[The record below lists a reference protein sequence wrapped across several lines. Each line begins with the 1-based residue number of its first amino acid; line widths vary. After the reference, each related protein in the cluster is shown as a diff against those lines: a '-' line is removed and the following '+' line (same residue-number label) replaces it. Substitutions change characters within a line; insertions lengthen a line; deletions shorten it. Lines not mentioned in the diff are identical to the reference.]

1 MCCTTVI
8 IYNISPEEHGSWTY
22 LCWIVLYWRGNLS
35 TTLAF
40 PDMSVQTK
48 LNQILHSPD
57 EITKTENLKG
67 SYSNSSW
74 VKGWKRTF
82 LSMQFLTSF
91 NSVLHLWY
99 SVLQILNKICILH
112 VRIMYTNERI
122 SENRMHYKITHQIC
136 QPIAISKNRLLAWV
150 FIDFLQKYMK
160 ICKQQI
166 IKHNQITHTLHIK

>member
-1 MCCTTVI
+1 MCCTTVT

-48 LNQILHSPD
+48 LNRILHSPD

-67 SYSNSSW
+67 SYSNSSR
-74 VKGWKRTF
+74 VKGWNRTF
-82 LSMQFLTSF
+82 LSMQFLNSF

-112 VRIMYTNERI
+112 VRIMYTNVKYIRKQNALQNNSPNMPAYCHKQKQTI
-122 SENRMHYKITHQIC
+122 SLSFHRFSSKIYEN
-136 QPIAISKNRLLAWV
+136 L
-150 FIDFLQKYMK
+150 
-160 ICKQQI
+160 
-166 IKHNQITHTLHIK
+166 